1 VVTKGVDLTVLVGC
15 ARVGTEESLDD
26 TVGGGGRDVGR
37 LSFFLGDRFDIF
49 FSSKKKSFLNYLINL
64 QRK

>member
-1 VVTKGVDLTVLVGC
+1 MVTTGVGLTELVGC
-15 ARVGTEESLDD
+15 VREGNEESLDD
-26 TVGGGGRDVGR
+26 TVGGGRDVGR